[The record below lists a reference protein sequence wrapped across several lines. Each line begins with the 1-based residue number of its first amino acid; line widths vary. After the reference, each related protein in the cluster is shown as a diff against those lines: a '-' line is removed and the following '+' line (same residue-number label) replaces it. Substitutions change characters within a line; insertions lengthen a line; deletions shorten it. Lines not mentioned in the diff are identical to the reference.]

1 MDYSIQSFLI
11 ALAIGFIIG
20 LQRALANLLKDEPTI
35 MGSRT
40 FALISLSGYLCA
52 SLGSEQIVAVG
63 FLGVALLSAFAY
75 RAKVRLYK
83 RSGVTTF
90 IGALV
95 TFWLGVMVAY
105 HKEQYAISLAVII
118 ITLLELKSKL
128 QKFERHISP
137 TDINSVVLL
146 LVMTFVIL
154 PILPDRFIDP
164 YGLFNPYKTWLMA
177 VVIASIS
184 FIGYV
189 AVKLFGHKHGLFL
202 TGAAGG
208 LISSTAVTI
217 TLSKMFASQKRMV
230 EAFGAGIAI
239 ACTFMFIRV
248 LFETFL
254 INPQL
259 ALKLTPAY
267 VGATLSGLF
276 FVYRLYKRVQ
286 EPSIELQHK
295 SLSTNPLQLSEAIK
309 FGLLFGIIYGAVKVV
324 ETKYGEIGVYVISFL
339 SGISDVDAI
348 TLSLS
353 EMAKR
358 ALPSSVAMGGIVIA
372 SITNSLVKLALSFY
386 LGGRFL
392 GKRLALFFI
401 LTLGS
406 MLIGLFIGIRY
417 L

>member
-230 EAFGAGIAI
+230 EAFGAGIAV

-324 ETKYGEIGVYVISFL
+324 EIKYGEIGVYVISFL

>member
-386 LGGRFL
+386 LGDRFL